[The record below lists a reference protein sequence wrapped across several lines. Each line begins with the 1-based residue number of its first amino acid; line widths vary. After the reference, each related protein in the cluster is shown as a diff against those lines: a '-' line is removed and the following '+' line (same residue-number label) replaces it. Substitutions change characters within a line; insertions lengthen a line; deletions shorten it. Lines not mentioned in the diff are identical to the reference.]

1 MSENENT
8 STNPVSQDIVSIE
21 EMLKA
26 GVHFG
31 HQTRRWNPK
40 MKRYIFGVRNGVHII
55 NLEETLPL
63 FNRAYRF
70 VERVAAQGGSIL
82 FVGTKKQAQD
92 VILEE
97 ASRAGQFFVVN
108 RWLGGTLT
116 NFATVKGSIEKLKR
130 FEEMRKDG
138 TMEKLTKKERLQID
152 RECKKLE
159 KNLGGI
165 KDMRHLPS
173 AIFLVDPTKERIAV
187 SEARTLGIPIVA
199 LADTNCDPDAIDY
212 IIPGNDDAIRSI
224 RLFAAKIADAVI
236 AGSAQAK
243 DRPVMTEAPAAETRP
258 APRAMAED
266 EAHASDVDVV
276 FTSGKTVKLVPDG
289 SGRPAGR

>member
-1 MSENENT
+1 MSERET
-8 STNPVSQDIVSIE
+8 TTNPVSQDVISIE

-40 MKRYIFGVRNGVHII
+40 MRRYIFGVRNGVHII

-70 VERVAAQGGSIL
+70 MERVAAQGGSIL

-97 ASRAGQFFVVN
+97 ANRAGQFFVVN

-116 NFATVKGSIEKLKR
+116 NFATVKGSIEKLRR
-130 FEEMRKDG
+130 FDEMRQDG

-165 KDMRHLPS
+165 KDMQQLPA
-173 AIFLVDPTKERIAV
+173 AIFLIDPTKERIAV
-187 SEARTLGIPIVA
+187 AEARTLGIPIVA
-199 LADTNCDPDAIDY
+199 LADTNCDPDSIDY

-236 AGSAQAK
+236 AGNAQAK
-243 DRPVMTEAPAAETRP
+243 DRPVIRTEAPAAETRP
-258 APRAMAED
+258 APRAQTED
-266 EAHASDVDVV
+266 ENQPDVDVV

>member
-1 MSENENT
+1 MSENET
-8 STNPVSQDIVSIE
+8 TNHLLSQDILSIE

-70 VERVAAQGGSIL
+70 VERVTAQGGSVL

-97 ASRAGQFFVVN
+97 ATRAGQFYVVN

-116 NFATVKGSIEKLKR
+116 NFATVKGSIEKLKH
-130 FEEMRKDG
+130 FDEMRKDG
-138 TMEKLTKKERLQID
+138 TMDKLTKKERLQID

-165 KDMRHLPS
+165 QNMRYLPS

-187 SEARTLGIPIVA
+187 AEARTLGIPIIA
-199 LADTNCDPDAIDY
+199 LADTNCDPDMVDY

-243 DRPVMTEAPAAETRP
+243 DRPVMPEPVSETRP
-258 APRAMAED
+258 APRTTVMD
-266 EAHASDVDVV
+266 DDTQPDIDVV

-289 SGRPAGR
+289 SGRPASR